1 MTWKRLCRISRPRF
15 WFYLLG
21 PFLVGCAAAGL
32 FVPGIERSFIQ
43 LFLLLLTGLFFLFPA
58 NLFLYGVNDLF
69 DYETDRHNPK
79 KQGYEDLIRPP
90 ERPMFLRS
98 LSFAL
103 IPVAVIFLLA
113 SPLVS
118 ALIALFLLLAYGY
131 SAPPVRAKGR
141 PFLDT
146 VFNGLYLLPGLASY
160 AILTHR
166 VPPSMLVIAGLCWC
180 MAMHAYSAIP
190 DQDAD
195 RTAKVETIA
204 TVLGTKRTAL
214 WCVVFF
220 TLASLLS
227 WSVLKSFSILLLIP
241 YLALCMVS
249 AMAQKPTDVQRWYQ
263 EFPRVN
269 LMVGFV
275 LFLLATF
282 R

>member
-21 PFLVGCAAAGL
+21 PFLIGCAAGGL
-32 FVPGIERSFIQ
+32 FVPGIQPSFLQ
-43 LFLLLLTGLFFLFPA
+43 LLLLLLVGLFFLFPA

-79 KQGYEDLIRPP
+79 KQGYEGLIRPP
-90 ERPMFLRS
+90 ERPIFLRS

-103 IPVAVIFLLA
+103 VPVAIIFLFA

-118 ALIALFLLLAYGY
+118 ALMALFLLLAYGY
-131 SAPPVRAKGR
+131 SAPPVRAKAR

-146 VFNGLYLLPGLASY
+146 VFNGLYLLPGLTSY
-160 AILTHR
+160 AILTNQI
-166 VPPSMLVIAGLCWC
+166 PPSMLVIAALCWC

-195 RTAKVETIA
+195 RSANVETIA
-204 TVLGTKRTAL
+204 TVLATTRTAL
-214 WCVVFF
+214 WCAIFF
-220 TLASLLS
+220 TLSALLS

-241 YLALCMVS
+241 YLILCYVS
-249 AMAQKPTDVQRWYQ
+249 ATAQKPADVQRWYQ
-263 EFPRVN
+263 EFPRLN

-275 LFLLATF
+275 LFLLAAF